1 VLIFTTFLVP
11 AFVYSQEEQRE
22 PNPLPLIFDPVLI
35 QEVPLAETDENGDPL
50 YGYIE
55 LSSLPSLSDTIQI
68 MDAEPLR
75 EDAPLNTDS
84 LLESQTQYQ
93 EDILA
98 FELEGGV
105 YDSRLSELYLALGT
119 TFQQLDDNPSA
130 IEALTK
136 SLQISRISNGL
147 FSTDQVPIVT
157 ELIETYLKMDDVF
170 SANQNQEYLF
180 YILQK
185 IYGATHPL
193 LLAELLEYADWNLY
207 RASLAMGYAPNN
219 QALYF
224 RTDFSQTI
232 NFNTQIEN
240 QQSQLFLLAASQA
253 YSQSINLQHDL
264 EARFANVSNQED
276 LEILKTSFNLSD
288 DDLDI
293 PQTEKKLAYTHFLL
307 AELYG
312 NFVSQNAFGEV
323 SRNFY
328 VENYIYGKDALERRY
343 AYLQNSN
350 SPTSVLTQALLDIAD
365 WFLLFERWTSA
376 KDIYTQIFA
385 QIESNETD
393 RVKGLVYPDL
403 PENIPDFLSSPNT
416 RNSNQLSSEQVLEY
430 EGYIDVSFRL
440 NLNAS
445 PGRIRIIDQS
455 EETSEATINTLIQKL
470 RSSNFRLQLAS
481 QDDYADNDF
490 LIRYYYTRQLEE

>member
-1 VLIFTTFLVP
+1 
-11 AFVYSQEEQRE
+11 
-22 PNPLPLIFDPVLI
+22 
-35 QEVPLAETDENGDPL
+35 
-50 YGYIE
+50 
-55 LSSLPSLSDTIQI
+55 
-68 MDAEPLR
+68 M
-75 EDAPLNTDS
+75 
-84 LLESQTQYQ
+84 
-93 EDILA
+93 
-98 FELEGGV
+98 
-105 YDSRLSELYLALGT
+105 
-119 TFQQLDDNPSA
+119 
-130 IEALTK
+130 
-136 SLQISRISNGL
+136 
-147 FSTDQVPIVT
+147 
-157 ELIETYLKMDDVF
+157 
-170 SANQNQEYLF
+170 
-180 YILQK
+180 
-185 IYGATHPL
+185 
-193 LLAELLEYADWNLY
+193 
-207 RASLAMGYAPNN
+207 
-219 QALYF
+219 
-224 RTDFSQTI
+224 
-232 NFNTQIEN
+232 
-240 QQSQLFLLAASQA
+240 
-253 YSQSINLQHDL
+253 
-264 EARFANVSNQED
+264 
-276 LEILKTSFNLSD
+276 
-288 DDLDI
+288 
-293 PQTEKKLAYTHFLL
+293 L